1 MGAAFP
7 KVWVISGVRVIG
19 STRAAVLMLMEPV
32 TAVVVAGLVLAQV
45 PTLNEAVG
53 GIAVLAA
60 VLVVGQRDPGADLVR
75 IPVDAA

>member
-7 KVWVISGVRVIG
+7 RVWVISGVRVIG

-45 PTLNEAVG
+45 PTLNEMVG
-53 GIAVLAA
+53 GIAVLEAA
-60 VLVVGQRDPGADLVR
+60 LVVERRDPAADVV
-75 IPVDAA
+75 PVPAEAA